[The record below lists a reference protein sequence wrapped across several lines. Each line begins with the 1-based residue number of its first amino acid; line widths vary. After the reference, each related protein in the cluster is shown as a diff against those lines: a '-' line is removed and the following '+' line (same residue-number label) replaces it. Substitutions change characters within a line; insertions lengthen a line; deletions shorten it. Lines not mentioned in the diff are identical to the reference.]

1 MKSIQDRDKAER
13 RKNELS
19 LTQILIGLEASWKQ
33 PLLMLTIM
41 KKHSKLSILRD
52 KLRLYMNP
60 TLEIYKTMMK
70 KKK

>member
-33 PLLMLTIM
+33 PLLMLTRM
-41 KKHSKLSILRD
+41 KKHSKLSIVRD

-60 TLEIYKTMMK
+60 TLKIYKTMMK